1 MSARITSIDNTTIKD
16 PILQTTN
23 VNNTYTLSLPKK
35 TGTIALT
42 SDITTA
48 TSSLATQSSVNT
60 LSSGL
65 DDLEERVNGVQ
76 QAKVFDTVEAMNT
89 WLSNSTNTSTLLV
102 GTNLYIRALDVPD
115 YWWDGTTAQELET
128 EKVALNDVATKTGT
142 EILTNKTITNP
153 ILKDNSTNY
162 TLTVPTL
169 TQNTTI
175 ATILHSIR
183 T

>member
-35 TGTIALT
+35 TGTVALT

-60 LSSGL
+60 LSSDL

-89 WLSNSTNTSTLLV
+89 WLSNSENTSTLLV
-102 GTNLYIRALDVPD
+102 GTNLYIR
-115 YWWDGTTAQELET
+115 
-128 EKVALNDVATKTGT
+128 
-142 EILTNKTITNP
+142 
-153 ILKDNSTNY
+153 S
-162 TLTVPTL
+162 
-169 TQNTTI
+169 
-175 ATILHSIR
+175 SIR
-183 T
+183 CS